1 MLSCGG
7 TMYGQ
12 QKLIERLQ
20 DAVNALKSKTKLK
33 PRIGVVLGS
42 GLGAFANQIQVEAV
56 VPFKDIPHFPPPTV
70 DGHQGNLVFGMIDQV
85 PLVALQGRLHYYEGH
100 SMDTVVFPTRV
111 MALLGIETIVLTN
124 SAGGLGDGMVGG
136 DFMIIE
142 DHINL
147 VGNNPLMG
155 PNMKELGPRFPDMT
169 EAYDR
174 RMIESLE
181 QIFKKHKIRYHKG
194 IYGGVSGPTY
204 ETPAEVRF
212 LKMIGCSAVGMSTVP
227 ETIAANHLGLRV
239 AALSCIT
246 NLAAG
251 LSQHKLTH
259 EEVTE
264 TAKRVE
270 KDFSLVLM
278 EFIQSFAKS

>member
-1 MLSCGG
+1 MGLEVLAVNS
-7 TMYGQ
+7 TN
-12 QKLIERLQ
+12 LHNRLQ
-20 DAVNALKSKTKLK
+20 ETVTFLKAVTRLK
-33 PRIGVVLGS
+33 PQVGIILGS
-42 GLGAFANQIQVEAV
+42 GLGAFARDIQVEATL
-56 VPFKDIPHFPPPTV
+56 PFKDIPNFAPPSV
-70 DGHQGNLVFGMIDQV
+70 EGHSGNLIFGTIDGKAI
-85 PLVALQGRLHYYEGH
+85 VALQGRLHYYEGH
-100 SMDTVVFPTRV
+100 SLDTVVFPTRV
-111 MALLGIETIVLTN
+111 MAMLGTQVMIITN
-124 SAGGLGDGMVGG
+124 SAGGLSEKMQSG

-147 VGNNPLMG
+147 TGANPLMG

-174 RMIESLE
+174 KLIAQLE
-181 QIFKKHKIRYHKG
+181 TVFQKRKINYHRG
-194 IYGGVSGPTY
+194 VYAGVSGPTY

-227 ETIAANHLGLRV
+227 EAIAANHMGQRV
-239 AALSCIT
+239 VALSCVT

-251 LSQHKLTH
+251 LSKHKLTH

-270 KDFSLVLM
+270 KDFAAVLSD
-278 EFIQSFAKS
+278 FITGLSI

>member
-1 MLSCGG
+1 VSTTNLHN
-7 TMYGQ
+7 
-12 QKLIERLQ
+12 RLQ
-20 DAVNALKSKTKLK
+20 ETVTFLKTKTRLK
-33 PRIGVVLGS
+33 PQVGIILGS
-42 GLGAFANQIQVEAV
+42 GLGAFARDIQVEV
-56 VPFKDIPHFPPPTV
+56 TIPFNEIPNFVSPSV
-70 DGHQGNLVFGMIDQV
+70 EGHQGNLIFGTLGGKSM
-85 PLVALQGRLHYYEGH
+85 VALQGRLHYYEGH

-111 MALLGIETIVLTN
+111 MALLGVQVMILTN
-124 SAGGLGDGMVGG
+124 SAGGLAEKMRSG

-147 VGNNPLMG
+147 TGANPLMG

-169 EAYDR
+169 EGYDR
-174 RMIESLE
+174 KLISQLE
-181 QIFKKHKIRYHKG
+181 VVFQSKKINYHRG
-194 IYGGVSGPTY
+194 VYAGVSGPTY

-227 ETIAANHLGLRV
+227 EVIAANHLGLRV

-251 LSQHKLTH
+251 LSAHKLTH

-264 TAKRVE
+264 TARRVE
-270 KDFSLVLM
+270 KDFAAVLS
-278 EFIQSFAKS
+278 EFITGLTGL